1 MSGPIRRGDLVR
13 VAPAQAGLPR
23 HERWATARPS
33 GTDRWSVELEADTI
47 LLVVLGPRRGGH
59 MNDPGRPYLVRV
71 LHEGQLLDVMLEDV
85 ECMNGAQQ

>member
-47 LLVVLGPRRGGH
+47 LLVDLGPRRCWTSLGCPH
-59 MNDPGRPYLVRV
+59 LVRV